1 MNVNRD
7 DTLPR
12 ADSVLS
18 HFKRN
23 LECEIMALFRKEFK
37 RSWDIAV
44 KIKNPLEFKV
54 EVWFDRVLPEYIVK
68 AIRSELAFHGWTN
81 IFLDLKAKSEGSEMN
96 HYLLVKLDHNTVTE
110 YV

>member
-1 MNVNRD
+1 MHERD

-23 LECEIMALFRKEFK
+23 LEHEMLSLVRDEFK
-37 RSWDIAV
+37 RNWSNTV

-54 EVWFDRVLPEYIVK
+54 EVWFDRVLPESIVK
-68 AIRSELAFHGWTN
+68 AIHSELALHGWTN
-81 IFLDLKAKSEGSEMN
+81 IFLDLKAKPEGGTKY
-96 HYLLVKLDHNTVTE
+96 HYLLVKLDHIKATE
-110 YV
+110 YA